1 MKMEPKNPLAKFG
14 EITYSETQPHKDAV
28 YVPLPVWL
36 NEKTVSLLS
45 DQNIHLLYRHQRA
58 AIESVYNGENVVIST
73 GTSSGKSLCYQIP
86 LIEMLLSDENSTA
99 ILVFPT
105 KALTQDQFRSL
116 TSLIPEQA
124 EMIAV
129 YDGDTPKA
137 HRNLIRSRARIILTN
152 PDMLH
157 MGILPYH
164 PAWADFLSH
173 LKWVVLDEI
182 HVYKGVFGSHVANVL
197 RRIKRTADH
206 YLSDPRFIFCS
217 ATLSNG
223 KELAQKLT
231 DDEFTLVN
239 EDNSGNGEREVVFLN
254 PPVIDEEFQLRA
266 GAVSTAAKTAEQ
278 LLKTNRQIL
287 LFCQSRQSV
296 EFTVRRLRDY
306 KVDASGYRSG
316 YLARE
321 RREIEAGLKSGETR
335 CIAATNALEL
345 GMDIGGI
352 DTVISI
358 GYPGSVSA
366 LMQRQGRAGRRN
378 GNSRFILIGSQTP
391 TDQYIVTHPDF
402 LFEKRYEPVLID
414 PDNLLIL
421 LQHLQCALY
430 EIPFSVNEQYGSLS
444 LEETQDL
451 LNYFVAQGIARFSG
465 DHYYWL
471 ESGLPQST
479 VSLRNAGLHR
489 ISIMAEGLEKPE
501 LIGEVDRSSS
511 YWMVHPGAVYYH
523 NGVSYLIKDLD
534 LQENIAH
541 AKRCTVNYSTEAQ
554 SESHL
559 TVNEILAAKEEPGSE
574 IITADVTV
582 KSRVVSY
589 KKTDNETRQVLE
601 VNPLD
606 MPEETLETKAC
617 AIVLKEELCSELRD
631 SLVWHS
637 DRNDYGPDWDR
648 IRKSVME
655 RDHFECTLCH
665 TKNSVSKLHVHH
677 IKPFRTFSDRAK
689 ANAPENLVTL
699 CPDCH
704 HRIEQNVLIRSGL
717 AGYAAAFHQL
727 AALFIECDPGDLN
740 ISAEQDCADFQGRPA
755 IFFYENTPGGVG
767 LAQAIADYCEE
778 INEAVISLIRNCPC
792 SDGCPGCVGASGE
805 NGLGGK
811 AEALAISRGI
821 GGIHNE

>member
-1 MKMEPKNPLAKFG
+1 MAEKNPLAKFG
-14 EITYSETQPHKDAV
+14 EITYSETRPRREAV
-28 YVPLPVWL
+28 YVPLPAWL
-36 NEKTVSLLS
+36 NDRTFSLLS
-45 DQNIHLLYRHQRA
+45 DQNIHLLYHHQRK
-58 AIESVYNGENVVIST
+58 AIEAVYNGENVVIST

-86 LIEMLLSDENSTA
+86 LIEMLLSDENATA

-105 KALTQDQFRSL
+105 KALTQDQHRSL
-116 TSLIPEQA
+116 TALIPEQA
-124 EMIAV
+124 EKIAV
-129 YDGDTPKA
+129 YDGDTPKN

-173 LKWVVLDEI
+173 LKWIVLDEI
-182 HVYKGVFGSHVANVL
+182 HIYKGVFGSHAANVL
-197 RRIKRTADH
+197 RRIKRTARH
-206 YLSDPRFIFCS
+206 YQADPCFIFCS

-223 KELAQKLT
+223 KELAQKLI
-231 DDEFTLVN
+231 DEDFTAIS
-239 EDNSGNGEREVVFLN
+239 EDTSGTGEKKVLFLN
-254 PPVIDEEFQLRA
+254 PPIIDEEFQLRA
-266 GAVSTAAKTAEQ
+266 GAISTAAKTAEY
-278 LLKTNRQIL
+278 LLETDRQVL

-306 KVDASGYRSG
+306 KIDASGYRSG

-321 RREIEAGLKSGETR
+321 RRAIEAGLKSGETR

-402 LFEKRYEPVLID
+402 LFEKRFEPVLID

-430 EIPFSVNEQYGSLS
+430 ELPFSTGESFGSLTV
-444 LEETQDL
+444 EETQDL

-465 DHYYWL
+465 GHYYWL
-471 ESGLPQST
+471 DSGLPQST

-523 NGVSYLIKDLD
+523 NGVSYLIQKLD
-534 LQENIAH
+534 LEENIAY
-541 AKRCTVNYSTEAQ
+541 AKRCVVNYSTEAQ
-554 SESHL
+554 KESHL
-559 TVNEILAAKEEPGSE
+559 SVNELLSTKNEPGSE
-574 IITADVTV
+574 IVTADVTV
-582 KSRVVSY
+582 KTQVISY
-589 KKTDNETRQVLE
+589 KKTDNETHQVLE
-601 VNPLD
+601 INSLE

-617 AIVLKEELCSELRD
+617 VIVLKEELRTALRE

-637 DRNDYGPDWDR
+637 DKNDYGPDWER
-648 IRKSVME
+648 IRKSIME
-655 RDHFECTLCH
+655 RDRYECALCH
-665 TKNSVSKLHVHH
+665 SKRDVTVLHVHH
-677 IKPFRTFSDRAK
+677 IRPFRTFSDKNK

-704 HRIEQNVLIRSGL
+704 HRIEQNVMIRSGL

-727 AALFIECDPGDLN
+727 AALFIECDPGDLS
-740 ISAEQDCADFQGRPA
+740 ISVEEDCADFQGRPA
-755 IFFYENTPGGVG
+755 IFFYENTPGGIG
-767 LAQAIADYCEE
+767 LSQAIAERCEE

-792 SDGCPGCVGASGE
+792 SDGCPGCVGAAGE
-805 NGLGGK
+805 NGMGGK
-811 AEALAISRGI
+811 AEALAICRGI
-821 GGIHNE
+821 GGAHDE

>member
-1 MKMEPKNPLAKFG
+1 MESRNPLEKFG
-14 EITYSETQPHKDAV
+14 EITYSDTQPHKDAV

-36 NEKTVSLLS
+36 NDKTVSLLS
-45 DQNIHLLYRHQRA
+45 DRNIHLLYAHQRE

-86 LIEMLLSDENSTA
+86 LVEMLLSDESATA
-99 ILVFPT
+99 ILVFPA
-105 KALTQDQFRSL
+105 KALTQDQHRSL
-116 TSLIPEQA
+116 TALIPELA
-124 EMIAV
+124 EKIAV

-137 HRNLIRSRARIILTN
+137 HRNVIRSRARIILTN

-164 PAWADFLSH
+164 PAWAEFLSH
-173 LKWVVLDEI
+173 LKWIVLDEI
-182 HVYKGVFGSHVANVL
+182 HIYKGVFGSQVANVL
-197 RRIKRTADH
+197 RRLKRTANH
-206 YLSDPRFIFCS
+206 YLADPRFIFCS

-231 DDEFTLVN
+231 DEEFTLIN
-239 EDNSGNGEREVVFLN
+239 EDSSGNGEREVVFLN

-266 GAVSTAAKTAEQ
+266 GAISTAAKTAEQ

-321 RREIEAGLKSGETR
+321 RRAIEAGLKSGETR

-366 LMQRQGRAGRRN
+366 LMQRQGRAGRRS

-391 TDQYIVTHPDF
+391 TDQYIVTHPEF
-402 LFEKRYEPVLID
+402 LLEKRFEPVLID

-430 EIPFSVNEQYGSLS
+430 EIPFSVNERYGSLS

-465 DHYYWL
+465 DRYYWL

-489 ISIMAEGLEKPE
+489 ISIMAEGLDKPE

-559 TVNEILAAKEEPGSE
+559 SVNEVLDTKDEPGSE

-582 KSRVVSY
+582 KTRVVSY

-617 AIVLKEELCSELRD
+617 AIVLKEELRTELRD

-637 DRNDYGPDWDR
+637 DKNDYGPDWGC
-648 IRKSVME
+648 IRKSVLE
-655 RDHFECTLCH
+655 RDHYECTLCH
-665 TKNSVSKLHVHH
+665 TKNPVLSLHVHH
-677 IKPFRTFSDRAK
+677 IQPFRTFSDKVK
-689 ANAPENLVTL
+689 ANALENLVTL

-740 ISAEQDCADFQGRPA
+740 ISVEQDCADFQGRPA
-755 IFFYENTPGGVG
+755 IFLYENTPGGIG
-767 LAQAIADYCEE
+767 LAQAIAERCEE
-778 INEAVISLIRNCPC
+778 INDAVISLIRNCPC

-821 GGIHNE
+821 EGMHHE